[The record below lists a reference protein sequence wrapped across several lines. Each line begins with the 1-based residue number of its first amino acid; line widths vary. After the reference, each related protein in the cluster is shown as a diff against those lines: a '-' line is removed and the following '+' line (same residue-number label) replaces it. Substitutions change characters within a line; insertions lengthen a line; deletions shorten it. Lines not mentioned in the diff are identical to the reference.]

1 MQVENVGEQLLEI
14 LQKNVAVESNKWL
27 MDKIT
32 GICADKSTK
41 QLYLTYS
48 LIGSKIVANQRIEIP
63 GESALNEYLSMQGT
77 TCTQIARIYLLIRV
91 LNFDHQFFSPKV
103 ANIIQVADT
112 GELETFLK
120 FLILLPRPED
130 YVATAVDALRTN
142 ISTVFNAIAYHNPYP
157 ARFFNEQQWNQMY
170 LKTAF
175 MQGDL
180 SALAQIDKRANAEL
194 ARIIA
199 DYAHERW
206 AASRDIDP
214 YFWRPVSRFLDE
226 ALLEDMKRLLSSEN
240 SKENAAGA
248 LCCFYSGNPSAKALL
263 DDYQDLTIQ
272 IEEKKLSWNTL

>member
-14 LQKNVAVESNKWL
+14 LQKNVAVESNDWL

-32 GICADKSTK
+32 GICAEKSTK
-41 QLYLTYS
+41 DLYLTYS
-48 LIGSKIVANQRIEIP
+48 LIGSKIATTKHIEIAT
-63 GESALNEYLSMQGT
+63 ESALKDYLKIQRA

-91 LNFDHQFFSPKV
+91 LNFDDQFFSPKV

-120 FLILLPRPED
+120 FLILLPQPED
-130 YVATAVDALRTN
+130 YVTTAVDALRTN

-180 SALAQIDKRANAEL
+180 SALVQIDERANAEL

-206 AASRDIDP
+206 AATRDIDP
-214 YFWRPVSRFLDE
+214 YFWRPVSGFLDD
-226 ALLEDMKRLLSSEN
+226 ALLEDMKRLLSSDN
-240 SKENAAGA
+240 VKENRAGA
-248 LCCFYSGNPSAKALL
+248 LCCFYAENPSAKALL
-263 DDYQDLTIQ
+263 EQHQGLLTQ

>member
-14 LQKNVAVESNKWL
+14 LQKNIAVESNDWL

-32 GICADKSTK
+32 GICSDRSTK
-41 QLYLTYS
+41 DLYLTYS
-48 LIGSKIVANQRIEIP
+48 LIGSKINTTQPVEIP
-63 GESALNEYLSMQGT
+63 SGFPLNDYLKVQGAT
-77 TCTQIARIYLLIRV
+77 GTQIARIYLLIRV
-91 LNFDHQFFSPKV
+91 LNFDHDFFAPKV

-226 ALLEDMKRLLSSEN
+226 ALLGDMKRLLSSEN
-240 SKENAAGA
+240 KKENAAGA
-248 LCCFYSGNPSAKALL
+248 LCCFYSENPSAKGLL
-263 DDYQDLTIQ
+263 KDYPDLTTQ
-272 IEEKKLSWNTL
+272 IEDKKLSWNTL